1 MKKLL
6 VIAVVAVIGVVGWRV
21 RSHRAPDAQD
31 GKNVLVDR
39 LWIDHV
45 PSSEREPFNFLALLS
60 EDKVG
65 VFQNATA
72 FRGSYELFRFS
83 GGSWTYPQTGEVD
96 KPAWRVRRCD
106 ERGMDFCMEISG
118 NSRGVHRYYS
128 RKDWVIKS
136 LADEQALAAKL
147 DAAR

>member
-21 RSHRAPDAQD
+21 HSRDKQD
-31 GKNVLVDR
+31 GEKNVLVDR
-39 LWIDHV
+39 LWLDHV
-45 PSSEREPFNFLALLS
+45 PSSERDPINILALLS
-60 EDKVG
+60 DEKMG
-65 VFQNATA
+65 VFQKTTA
-72 FRGSYELFRFS
+72 YRGSYELFRWDRN
-83 GGSWTYPQTGEVD
+83 GWTYPQTGETD
-96 KPAWRVRRCD
+96 KPTIRVRRCD
-106 ERGMDFCMEISG
+106 EKGMDFCMDISG
-118 NSRGVHRYYS
+118 NSRGVRRYYS